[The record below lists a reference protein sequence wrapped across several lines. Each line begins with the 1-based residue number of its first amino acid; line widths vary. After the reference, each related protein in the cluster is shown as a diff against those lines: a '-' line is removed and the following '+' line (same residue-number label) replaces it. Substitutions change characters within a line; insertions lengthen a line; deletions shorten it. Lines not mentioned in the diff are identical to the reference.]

1 MQTLCEHLFS
11 AKVIYQSRAMNALIN
26 MVLIT
31 NDRKITIHVYSKT
44 ADVNLYHVTKFSPYF
59 PFLTLYYFYTKRSS
73 FIPVL
78 TIWIFRDC
86 FYLLI
91 LYSEKFSTWIWR
103 LPFAVNMNLNLSNL
117 SYCSLRN
124 EITIL
129 LELAL
134 LGNARHQREAE
145 TRICIYS
152 WALAREARQRSTMD
166 KKMK

>member
-59 PFLTLYYFYTKRSS
+59 PFTLYYLYTKRSS

-78 TIWIFRDC
+78 TI
-86 FYLLI
+86 
-91 LYSEKFSTWIWR
+91 
-103 LPFAVNMNLNLSNL
+103 
-117 SYCSLRN
+117 
-124 EITIL
+124 
-129 LELAL
+129 
-134 LGNARHQREAE
+134 
-145 TRICIYS
+145 
-152 WALAREARQRSTMD
+152 
-166 KKMK
+166 

>member
-78 TIWIFRDC
+78 TI
-86 FYLLI
+86 
-91 LYSEKFSTWIWR
+91 
-103 LPFAVNMNLNLSNL
+103 
-117 SYCSLRN
+117 
-124 EITIL
+124 
-129 LELAL
+129 
-134 LGNARHQREAE
+134 
-145 TRICIYS
+145 
-152 WALAREARQRSTMD
+152 
-166 KKMK
+166 

>member
-1 MQTLCEHLFS
+1 MRASFFCKS
-11 AKVIYQSRAMNALIN
+11 DIYKGRAMNALIN

-44 ADVNLYHVTKFSPYF
+44 ADVNLYHVTMFSPYF
-59 PFLTLYYFYTKRSS
+59 PFTFYYLYTKRSS

-91 LYSEKFSTWIWR
+91 FYSEKFSTWIWR

-134 LGNARHQREAE
+134 LGNARHQRKAE
-145 TRICIYS
+145 TQICIYS
-152 WALAREARQRSTMD
+152 RALAREARQRSTVD

>member
-11 AKVIYQSRAMNALIN
+11 ANVIYQSRAMNALIN

-31 NDRKITIHVYSKT
+31 NDREITIHVYSKT

-59 PFLTLYYFYTKRSS
+59 PFTLYYFYTKRSS

-91 LYSEKFSTWIWR
+91 FYSEKFLTWVWR
-103 LPFAVNMNLNLSNL
+103 LPFAVNVNLNLSNNSYFTSAARNSHPLTNKPGAEGGSHTPL
-117 SYCSLRN
+117 SSAVLHFTG
-124 EITIL
+124 I
-129 LELAL
+129 
-134 LGNARHQREAE
+134 
-145 TRICIYS
+145 
-152 WALAREARQRSTMD
+152 
-166 KKMK
+166 